1 LKPLKRQITD
11 PGKTKVSNN
20 QCNSNF
26 MTTGPGEDAEFLKRK
41 EALIPIRQKRF
52 SRKRKN
58 PSRNRKPGCR
68 REAEGVQYPV
78 WIYRKVMKHRFAAR

>member
-1 LKPLKRQITD
+1 LIFLKS
-11 PGKTKVSNN
+11 VV
-20 QCNSNF
+20 
-26 MTTGPGEDAEFLKRK
+26 TGPGEDAEFLKRK

>member
-1 LKPLKRQITD
+1 
-11 PGKTKVSNN
+11 
-20 QCNSNF
+20 
-26 MTTGPGEDAEFLKRK
+26 MGPATRCIGEYVRPPAEFLKRK

>member
-1 LKPLKRQITD
+1 LGVFI
-11 PGKTKVSNN
+11 
-20 QCNSNF
+20 
-26 MTTGPGEDAEFLKRK
+26 PGEDAEFLKRK

>member
-1 LKPLKRQITD
+1 
-11 PGKTKVSNN
+11 VNES
-20 QCNSNF
+20 
-26 MTTGPGEDAEFLKRK
+26 GEDAEFLKRK